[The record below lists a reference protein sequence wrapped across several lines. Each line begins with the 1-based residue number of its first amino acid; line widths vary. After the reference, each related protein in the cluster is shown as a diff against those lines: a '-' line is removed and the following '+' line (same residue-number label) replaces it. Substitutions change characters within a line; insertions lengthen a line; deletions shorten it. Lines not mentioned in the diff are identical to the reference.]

1 MNRVRSKV
9 SRKRHSSH
17 AGQGMIEYL
26 LIVSVV
32 ALVMFVP
39 TPVTNNMAP
48 ADYLAL
54 AIRTFFRGY
63 SFLISVF

>member
-1 MNRVRSKV
+1 MNRIRSKV
-9 SRKRHSSH
+9 SRKRRRNQ

-26 LIVSVV
+26 LIVSVL

-54 AIRTFFRGY
+54 AIRSFFRGY

>member
-1 MNRVRSKV
+1 MNSVRSKV
-9 SRKRHSSH
+9 SSKRRRNQ

-54 AIRTFFRGY
+54 AIRSFFRGY

>member
-1 MNRVRSKV
+1 MNRVRCKV
-9 SRKRHSSH
+9 SRKRHRNH

-54 AIRTFFRGY
+54 AIRSFFRGY

>member
-9 SRKRHSSH
+9 SRKRHSSR